1 MPSGARYWCFTLN
14 NYSPEDECLLA
25 NLCSSNPD
33 FAYVGYGRE
42 QAQSGT
48 RHLQGFFELRKRV
61 RCSVLKAHLG
71 ARFHLEVRKGSFEQN
86 VEYCSK
92 EGDFQSWGERVSVG
106 QGKRSDLDA
115 VARDLRSGSR
125 ILDVASEHPSAFIRY
140 SRGIR
145 EYARLFQRRTFESFN
160 GPFYWNVVLAD
171 SASTILWGAAG
182 IGKTEYAKYLLPN
195 ALFVTHLDD
204 LTLLVDG
211 DYDGI
216 IFDDM
221 CFTHLPRTS
230 QIHLLDCD
238 NDRSIHVRYATA
250 LIRARTKKVFLTNVV
265 DGFIFDLLD
274 PAIAR
279 RANVVHLEPPFLARV

>member
-1 MPSGARYWCFTLN
+1 MPGARYWCFTLN
-14 NYSPEDECLLA
+14 NYSSDDENLLA

-42 QAQSGT
+42 RAQSGT
-48 RHLQGFFELRKRV
+48 SHLQGFFELRKRV
-61 RCSVLKAHLG
+61 PRSVLKAHLG

-86 VEYCSK
+86 VVYCSK
-92 EGDFQSWGERVSVG
+92 EGDFQSFGERVSLG

-115 VARDLRSGSR
+115 VARDLRLGSR
-125 ILDVASEHPSAFIRY
+125 ILDVASEHPSAFIKY

-145 EYARLFQRRTFESFN
+145 EYARLFQPRIFESFF
-160 GPFYWNVVLAD
+160 GPFYWDVVLSD

-182 IGKTEYAKYLLPN
+182 IGKTEYAKYLLPR

-204 LTLLVDG
+204 LALLDG
-211 DYDGI
+211 DYQGI

-238 NDRSIHVRYATA
+238 NDRSIHIRYATA
-250 LIRARTKKVFLTNVV
+250 FIRAHTKKVFLTNVR

-274 PAIAR
+274 PAIKR
-279 RANVVHLEPPFLARV
+279 RAQVVHLEPPFLACV